1 MIPGKFLSRLA
12 KFQGIVRMNDFW
24 FPCRLQKLH
33 WALLGLVGRFCTGR
47 TVTTGLLSQEPP
59 RHTGDCSA
67 IHFTKNFLIC
77 SNQISEMFR
86 SGHDCTST
94 SSARNPRYLRLQ
106 ADVAVPG
113 LSTSSSTTHTEN
125 PVPERS
131 GSTSEELRRNSM
143 HKPTET
149 EKNKDERREE
159 VPSDLL
165 HELPHRLQE
174 FRENL
179 VD

>member
-1 MIPGKFLSRLA
+1 MIPGKFLSSLA
-12 KFQGIVRMNDFW
+12 KFQGIVIVHDFW

-33 WALLGLVGRFCTGR
+33 WALLGLVERFCTGR

-94 SSARNPRYLRLQ
+94 SSARNPRYFRLQ
-106 ADVAVPG
+106 ADVAIWV
-113 LSTSSSTTHTEN
+113 LRKVRVDTMLTRTWFHFCSRLHWRIMRRTES
-125 PVPERS
+125 VSISR
-131 GSTSEELRRNSM
+131 LRVS
-143 HKPTET
+143 
-149 EKNKDERREE
+149 
-159 VPSDLL
+159 LWL
-165 HELPHRLQE
+165 
-174 FRENL
+174 
-179 VD
+179 